1 MPKQY
6 KLTLSADEA
15 ALLQAV
21 MIQRRA
27 KSTVVV
33 RAQCLLA
40 VAENGLGWRDT
51 QAVAA
56 YGVSLRTLERLRQRA
71 CEVGI
76 EAALHGQP
84 RQHWPASK
92 YTGEVEAHLVATA
105 CSAPPDGHP
114 RWTLHLLAQRLLA
127 QRLLAQRL
135 LALDVVPAAS
145 AAGVGRVLKKTSS
158 SRGNGRCG

>member
-6 KLTLSADEA
+6 KLTLSGAEA
-15 ALLQAV
+15 SSLSLQDRVA
-21 MIQRRA
+21 QRRA
-27 KSTVVV
+27 NSIVVV

-51 QAVAA
+51 QAVEA

-92 YTGEVEAHLVATA
+92 YTGEVEAHLLATA

-114 RWTLHLLAQRLLA
+114 RWTLHLLAQRLV
-127 QRLLAQRL
+127 
-135 LALDVVPAAS
+135 ALDVVAAAS
-145 AAGVGRVLKKTSS
+145 AAGVGRVLKKTNS
-158 SRGNGRCG
+158 SRGSGRCG

>member
-6 KLTLSADEA
+6 KLTLSAEEA
-15 ALLQAV
+15 SLLHEVVA
-21 MIQRRA
+21 QRRA
-27 KSTVVV
+27 KSVAVV

-40 VAENGLGWRDT
+40 VADNGLGWRDT

-56 YGVSLRTLERLRQRA
+56 YGVSVRTLERLRQRA
-71 CEVGI
+71 CEAGI

-84 RQHWPASK
+84 RQLWPASK

-105 CSAPPDGHP
+105 CSAPPDGHAH
-114 RWTLHLLAQRLLA
+114 WTLQLLAQRLV
-127 QRLLAQRL
+127 
-135 LALDVVPAAS
+135 ALDVLPQAS
-145 AAGVGRVLKKTSS
+145 AAGVGRVLKKTNS

>member
-15 ALLQAV
+15 TLLQAIV
-21 MIQRRA
+21 AQRQA

-51 QAVAA
+51 QAVEA
-56 YGVSLRTLERLRQRA
+56 YGVSVRTLERLRQRA
-71 CEVGI
+71 CEAGI

-84 RQHWPASK
+84 RQQWPASK

-114 RWTLHLLAQRLLA
+114 RWTLQLLAQRLV
-127 QRLLAQRL
+127 
-135 LALDVVPAAS
+135 ALDVVAAAS
-145 AAGVGRVLKKTSS
+145 AAGVGRVLKKTSL

>member
-1 MPKQY
+1 
-6 KLTLSADEA
+6 
-15 ALLQAV
+15 LLQAV

-114 RWTLHLLAQRLLA
+114 RWTLHLLAQRLV
-127 QRLLAQRL
+127 
-135 LALDVVPAAS
+135 ALDVVPAAS